1 MNTMQRLHA
10 VPESVVTQHRE
21 FYREVADALKA
32 AKKRP
37 LVENEVGVLE
47 GILADLEAG
56 QTSPSG

>member
-21 FYREVADALKA
+21 FYREVADALKV

-37 LVENEVGVLE
+37 LVEDEVEVLE
-47 GILADLEAG
+47 GILTDLEAG

>member
-10 VPESVVTQHRE
+10 VPESVVIQHRE
-21 FYREVADALKA
+21 FYREVADALKV

-37 LVENEVGVLE
+37 LVEDEVEVLE